1 VVVHKETLCSNYLHS
16 KIGFF
21 KKNCTHNHNFEE
33 ELLVRQKISN
43 SVKRKAQ
50 EVISV
55 LSDQDTERS
64 SGVSKGQFSC
74 LACIFVLCL
83 DRMRTC
89 IFKERL
95 ADFT

>member
-74 LACIFVLCL
+74 LACSFVWCL